1 MWFCSGSRSGRDG
14 RKIVTQDERVAEG
27 LKPEAVKPAT
37 MEFEAEAVG
46 YAYER
51 VTALKGL
58 TLQVLAGERIALLG
72 ANGSGKSTLLRLLDG
87 LYFASEGTVRFRG
100 AELTE
105 TAMEDDAF
113 ALGFRRRVGLVFQNP
128 DIQLFN
134 PTVFDEV
141 AFGPL
146 QLGWK
151 REEVLERVHSTLAW
165 IGAEHLKDR
174 APYRLSGGEK
184 KRVALASVIALDPDV
199 LLLDEPTSALDPR
212 SQSQVIELLESWN
225 DGRKTIITATHQ
237 LEILGEI
244 AERAV
249 VLEHG
254 AVVADA
260 TPAEILADTVLL
272 ESANLI
278 HSHRH
283 LHGGVPHKHLS
294 PFLRHEH
301 DKH

>member
-1 MWFCSGSRSGRDG
+1 LARDA
-14 RKIVTQDERVAEG
+14 QQ
-27 LKPEAVKPAT
+27 PEVL
-37 MEFEAEAVG
+37 EFEAEAVRFEYG
-46 YAYER
+46 QAVALQDFSLR
-51 VTALKGL
+51 VR
-58 TLQVLAGERIALLG
+58 AGERIALLG
-72 ANGSGKSTLLRLLDG
+72 ANGSGKSTLLRLMDALH
-87 LYFASEGTVRFRG
+87 FACRGTLRFRG
-100 AELTE
+100 AALTE
-105 TAMEDDAF
+105 AAMEDDGF

-146 QLGWK
+146 QLGWP
-151 REEVLERVHSTLAW
+151 REEILERVHRTLEW

-184 KRVALASVIALDPDV
+184 KRVAIASVMVLDPDV
-199 LLLDEPTSALDPR
+199 LLLDEPTAMLDPR

-225 DGRKTIITATHQ
+225 NGQKTIITATHQ
-237 LEILGEI
+237 LEILSEI

-249 VLEHG
+249 VLQHG

-260 TPAEILADTVLL
+260 APAEVLADTGLL
-272 ESANLI
+272 EAANLI

-294 PFLRHEH
+294 PYLRHEH
-301 DKH
+301 PKR

>member
-1 MWFCSGSRSGRDG
+1 VPDSLAGDINRPDN
-14 RKIVTQDERVAEG
+14 
-27 LKPEAVKPAT
+27 L
-37 MEFEAEAVG
+37 EFEADGVRFDYQQVAALQG
-46 YAYER
+46 LSLR
-51 VTALKGL
+51 VR
-58 TLQVLAGERIALLG
+58 AGERIALLG

-87 LYFASEGTVRFRG
+87 LQFASAGTLRFRG
-100 AELTE
+100 TALTE
-105 TAMEDDAF
+105 AALEDEAF

-146 QLGWK
+146 QLGWS
-151 REEVLERVHSTLAW
+151 RDEILERVQHTLQW

-184 KRVALASVIALDPDV
+184 KRVALASVIVLDPDV
-199 LLLDEPTSALDPR
+199 LLLDEPTAMLDPR

-225 DGRKTIITATHQ
+225 NGQKTIITATHQ
-237 LEILGEI
+237 LEILSEI

-254 AVVADA
+254 TVVADS
-260 TPAEILADTVLL
+260 TPAEVLANTGLL

-283 LHGGVPHKHLS
+283 LHGGVPHKHPS
-294 PFLRHEH
+294 PYLRHEH
-301 DKH
+301 NKG

>member
-1 MWFCSGSRSGRDG
+1 
-14 RKIVTQDERVAEG
+14 VAERVASE
-27 LKPEAVKPAT
+27 EVSSAVL
-37 MEFEAEAVG
+37 EFEAADVRYE
-46 YAYER
+46 YER
-51 VTALKGL
+51 VAALQGL
-58 TLQVLAGERIALLG
+58 SLQVSAGERIALLG
-72 ANGSGKSTLLRLLDG
+72 ANGSGKSTLLRLMDALH
-87 LYFASEGTVRFRG
+87 FACGGTLRFRG
-100 AELTE
+100 AALTE
-105 TAMEDDAF
+105 AAMEDDGF

-146 QLGWK
+146 QLGWP
-151 REEVLERVHSTLAW
+151 RAEILERVHATLAW

-184 KRVALASVIALDPDV
+184 KRVALASVVVLDPDV
-199 LLLDEPTSALDPR
+199 LLLDEPTASLDPR

-244 AERAV
+244 SERAV
-249 VLEHG
+249 VLKSG

-260 TPAEILADTVLL
+260 APAEVLANTELL

-283 LHGGVPHKHLS
+283 LHGGVPHKHPS
-294 PFLRHEH
+294 PYLRHEH
-301 DKH
+301 HQH

>member
-1 MWFCSGSRSGRDG
+1 MRPW
-14 RKIVTQDERVAEG
+14 
-27 LKPEAVKPAT
+27 
-37 MEFEAEAVG
+37 EFEAEDVC
-46 YAYER
+46 YEYER
-51 VTALKGL
+51 VAALQGL
-58 TLQVLAGERIALLG
+58 SLKVRAGERIALLG
-72 ANGSGKSTLLRLLDG
+72 ANGSGKSTLLRLMDALH
-87 LYFASEGTVRFRG
+87 FASKGRLRFRG
-100 AELTE
+100 ENLTE
-105 TAMEDDAF
+105 AAMEDDGF
-113 ALGFRRRVGLVFQNP
+113 ALGFRRRVGMVFQNP

-146 QLGWK
+146 QLGWE
-151 REEVLERVHSTLAW
+151 RAEILERVHATLEW

-184 KRVALASVIALDPDV
+184 KRVAIASVIVLDPDV
-199 LLLDEPTSALDPR
+199 LLLDEPTAALDPR

-225 DGRKTIITATHQ
+225 NGEKTIITATHQ

-244 AERAV
+244 SGRAV

-254 AVVADA
+254 KVVADA
-260 TPAEILADTVLL
+260 APAEVLANSELL

-283 LHGGVPHKHLS
+283 LHGGVQHKHPS
-294 PFLRHEH
+294 PYLRHEH
-301 DKH
+301 HKH

>member
-1 MWFCSGSRSGRDG
+1 VQES
-14 RKIVTQDERVAEG
+14 VTSEEVATGVLEFEAAEVRYEYERVAALQG
-27 LKPEAVKPAT
+27 LS
-37 MEFEAEAVG
+37 
-46 YAYER
+46 
-51 VTALKGL
+51 
-58 TLQVLAGERIALLG
+58 LQVRAGERIALLG
-72 ANGSGKSTLLRLLDG
+72 ANGSGKSTLLRLMDG
-87 LYFASEGTVRFRG
+87 LHFACKGTLRFRG
-100 AELTE
+100 AALTE
-105 TAMEDDAF
+105 EAMEDDAF
-113 ALGFRRRVGLVFQNP
+113 AMQFRRRVGLVFQNP

-146 QLGWK
+146 QLGWP
-151 REEVLERVHSTLAW
+151 RAEILERVHATLEW

-184 KRVALASVIALDPDV
+184 KRVAIASVVVLDPDV
-199 LLLDEPTSALDPR
+199 LLLDEPTASLDPR

-225 DGRKTIITATHQ
+225 NGLKTIITATHQ

-244 AERAV
+244 SGRAV
-249 VLEHG
+249 VLSKG

-260 TPAEILADTVLL
+260 APAEVLANTELL

-283 LHGGVPHKHLS
+283 LHGGVPHKHPS
-294 PFLRHEH
+294 PYLRHEH
-301 DKH
+301 HKH

>member
-1 MWFCSGSRSGRDG
+1 M
-14 RKIVTQDERVAEG
+14 
-27 LKPEAVKPAT
+27 PESLSFDAGKSEVL
-37 MEFEAEAVG
+37 EFEVENVR
-46 YAYER
+46 YEYDRIPALQGLSLR
-51 VTALKGL
+51 VR
-58 TLQVLAGERIALLG
+58 AGECIALLG
-72 ANGSGKSTLLRLLDG
+72 ANGSGKSTLLRLMDA
-87 LYFASEGTVRFRG
+87 LYFACKGTLRFRG
-100 AELTE
+100 TALTE
-105 TAMEDDAF
+105 AAMEDDAF

-146 QLGWK
+146 QLGWP
-151 REEVLERVHSTLAW
+151 RAEILERVHATLAW

-184 KRVALASVIALDPDV
+184 KRVALASVIVLDPDV
-199 LLLDEPTSALDPR
+199 LLLDEPTAALDPR
-212 SQSQVIELLESWN
+212 SQSQVIDLMESWN
-225 DGRKTIITATHQ
+225 NGKKTIITATHQ

-244 AERAV
+244 SRRAI

-254 AVVADA
+254 VVVADA
-260 TPAEILADTVLL
+260 SPDEILANTELL

-283 LHGGVPHKHLS
+283 LHGGLTHKHTS
-294 PFLRHEH
+294 PYLRHEH
-301 DKH
+301 RKPD

>member
-1 MWFCSGSRSGRDG
+1 
-14 RKIVTQDERVAEG
+14 VAERVAEEVG
-27 LKPEAVKPAT
+27 SAVL
-37 MEFEAEAVG
+37 EFEAADVRYE
-46 YAYER
+46 YER
-51 VTALKGL
+51 VAALQGL
-58 TLQVLAGERIALLG
+58 SLRVRAGERIALLG
-72 ANGSGKSTLLRLLDG
+72 ANGSGKSTLLRLMDALH
-87 LYFASEGTVRFRG
+87 FACGGTLRFRG
-100 AELTE
+100 AALTE
-105 TAMEDDAF
+105 AAMEDDGF

-146 QLGWK
+146 QLGW
-151 REEVLERVHSTLAW
+151 RRAEILERVHATLAW

-184 KRVALASVIALDPDV
+184 KRVAIASVVVLDPDV
-199 LLLDEPTSALDPR
+199 LLLDEPTASLDPR

-237 LEILGEI
+237 LEILSEI
-244 AERAV
+244 SERAV
-249 VLEHG
+249 VLKNG
-254 AVVADA
+254 AVLADA
-260 TPAEILADTVLL
+260 TPAEVLANTELL

-283 LHGGVPHKHLS
+283 LHGGVPHKHPS
-294 PFLRHEH
+294 PYLRHEH
-301 DKH
+301 HQH